1 MTEQENLKDKTKR
14 GLMWST
20 IGNFANQGIRFVFG
34 IILARLLSPDDY
46 GVIGMLTIFMCIVS
60 TFIDCGF
67 SQALIS
73 KQNRTQADFSTEFFF
88 NIGVGIVG
96 YGILFLISPFVAD
109 FYNMSILSPVL
120 KVVGLGVV
128 INSLCVVQSAQFS
141 IRLDFK
147 TPAKISVISQL
158 SSGAIGI
165 ALAYNGWGVWS
176 LVFQQIMGGFFNAIM
191 LWILAKWRPT
201 LEFSKESFKYLWK
214 YGSNVLGSSILSQI
228 YDNIQPLIVGKVF
241 NANTLGLY
249 SRALNFAQLPSTN
262 LSNILGNV
270 TFPIL
275 TRINGELIRMA
286 NVYRR
291 MIKVTG
297 YVVFPLMIG
306 LAAVSSPLV
315 KVLLN
320 DQWYGCII
328 LLQITSISLM
338 WQPISF
344 INLNLLKAA
353 NRPDVVLKLELIK
366 KPLGLVV
373 LLVSA
378 YFGIIPFALGNLVI
392 CVFAVS
398 VNTIYTSKILKITF
412 YNQIKDL
419 STPFIA
425 SIIMG
430 LIVYITVGLID
441 NEYISLFVGV
451 LIGVSCYLLESKL
464 FMSNLMKDT
473 LSMFVKKNR

>member
-412 YNQIKDL
+412 YNQIKDIS
-419 STPFIA
+419 ST
-425 SIIMG
+425 
-430 LIVYITVGLID
+430 
-441 NEYISLFVGV
+441 
-451 LIGVSCYLLESKL
+451 
-464 FMSNLMKDT
+464 
-473 LSMFVKKNR
+473 